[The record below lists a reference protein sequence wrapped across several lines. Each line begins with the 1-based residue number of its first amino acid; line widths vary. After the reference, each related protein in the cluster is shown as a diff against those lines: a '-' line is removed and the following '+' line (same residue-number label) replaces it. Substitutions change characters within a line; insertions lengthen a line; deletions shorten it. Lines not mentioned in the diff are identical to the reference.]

1 MTTYEITFNENDV
14 QGKSFLKF
22 MKTLPF
28 ISVSKNETKKMSD
41 LEEALKDIEEGRV
54 SEIEDWYA
62 FSEQMEKEALNE
74 I

>member
-28 ISVSKNETKKMSD
+28 ISVSKKKTTKISG
-41 LEEALKDIEEGRV
+41 LEEALKDIEEGNITKYE
-54 SEIEDWYA
+54 SYDDFKKW
-62 FSEQMEKEALNE
+62 LNQL
-74 I
+74 